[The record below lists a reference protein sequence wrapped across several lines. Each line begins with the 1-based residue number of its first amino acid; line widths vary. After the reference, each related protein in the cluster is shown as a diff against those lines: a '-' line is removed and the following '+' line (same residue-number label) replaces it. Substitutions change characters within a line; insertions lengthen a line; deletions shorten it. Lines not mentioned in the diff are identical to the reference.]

1 MKRIVVLLLIVL
13 TLSGCASTGIVPTGR
28 NEYMISKTDMGD
40 VWHTG
45 AKVLAKL
52 YIEANEYCAKKN
64 MFVEKIS
71 EETNDGKVFVRN
83 ANATLRFRCVSSEGE
98 LKSQVP

>member
-1 MKRIVVLLLIVL
+1 MKKLLYIICLL
-13 TLSGCASTGIVPTGR
+13 ALAGGCASSGVVQTEK
-28 NEYMISKTDMGD
+28 NQYMITKTDMGD

-52 YIEANEYCAKKN
+52 YIEANEYCAKQGQS
-64 MFVEKIS
+64 VEKIS

-83 ANATLRFRCVSSEGE
+83 ANATLRFRCV
-98 LKSQVP
+98 P